1 MNRNR
6 LFVVSVLVLC
16 ALAAVAVGAGG
27 GKAVVIPKADL
38 QWKETGIPKV
48 SVAVVDGDMAKG
60 PSHFY
65 LKYGVGL
72 VTPTHHHT
80 ADHYVTVV
88 SGTLT
93 LTANGKEQRLGPGSY
108 FAFTDGAVHSAR
120 VDGSEDAVMFVDA
133 RAAWDV
139 VPEKQ

>member
-6 LFVVSVLVLC
+6 LFVVSVLVVC

-27 GKAVVIPKADL
+27 GKAVV
-38 QWKETGIPKV
+38 IPKV

-133 RAAWDV
+133 RGAWDV